1 MPSSKIPDD
10 IELIIENVGG
20 GGSGKDQPPHR
31 GGGGDSEGKR
41 KPSRPVSSRRY
52 YTGIAVAIVSIL
64 MFFMA
69 LVSAYVVRR
78 GSSVDWISFHFP
90 PIVWVNTAILLASSI
105 TLEVARRRLVISD
118 SAAFRKWWSIT
129 TLLGILFLAGQLIAW
144 RQLARQGVY
153 LASNPASSFFYIFTG
168 AHAIH
173 VLGGVAAL
181 LFVALRNFDRATVS
195 PMTAVRVTSY
205 YWHFLDALWIFLAA
219 LLYLGR

>member
-1 MPSSKIPDD
+1 VPSTPDTQE
-10 IELIIENVGG
+10 IQLIIEDAGG
-20 GGSGKDQPPHR
+20 GRGRGKPPAGR
-31 GGGGDSEGKR
+31 DGGGDER
-41 KPSRPVSSRRY
+41 KPGPSGRASPNRY

-78 GSSVDWISFHFP
+78 GSSVDWVSFNFP
-90 PIVWVNTAILLASSI
+90 RVVWVNTAVLIASSI
-105 TLEVARRRLVISD
+105 TLEVARRRLVID

-129 TLLGILFLAGQLIAW
+129 TFLGVLFLAGQLVAW
-144 RQLARQGVY
+144 RELARQGVY

-168 AHAIH
+168 AHAVH

-181 LFVALRNFDRATVS
+181 LFVALRNFDRTKVS

-219 LLYLGR
+219 LLYFGR

>member
-1 MPSSKIPDD
+1 VPSTPDIHDIP
-10 IELIIENVGG
+10 LIIETV
-20 GGSGKDQPPHR
+20 R
-31 GGGGDSEGKR
+31 GGGGRGKPPAERHGGGDDR
-41 KPSRPVSSRRY
+41 KPGPSGRASPKRY

-69 LVSAYVVRR
+69 LVSAFVVRR

-105 TLEVARRRLVISD
+105 TLEHARRRLVAAESQ
-118 SAAFRKWWSIT
+118 AFRKWWSVT
-129 TLLGILFLAGQLIAW
+129 TFLGVLFLIGQLFAW
-144 RQLARQGVY
+144 RELARQGVY

-168 AHAIH
+168 AHAVH

-181 LFVALRNFDRATVS
+181 LFVALRNFDRTTVS

>member
-1 MPSSKIPDD
+1 MRSTPDTQD
-10 IELIIENVGG
+10 IQLIIENIGG
-20 GGSGKDQPPHR
+20 GGGRGKAPA
-31 GGGGDSEGKR
+31 GGDGGDDQR
-41 KPSRPVSSRRY
+41 KPGPSGRASPNRY

-69 LVSAYVVRR
+69 LASAFVVRR
-78 GSSVDWISFHFP
+78 GTGSDWISFHFP
-90 PIVWVNTAILLASSI
+90 PIVWVNTLILLTSSI
-105 TLEVARRRLVISD
+105 TLEHARRRLVAAESQ
-118 SAAFRKWWSIT
+118 AFRKWWSIT
-129 TLLGILFLAGQLIAW
+129 TFLGVLFLVGQFVAW

-181 LFVALRNFDRATVS
+181 LFVALRNFDRTKVS
-195 PMTAVRVTSY
+195 PMTAVRVASY

>member
-1 MPSSKIPDD
+1 MPYTPDTQD
-10 IELIIENVGG
+10 IQLIIETV
-20 GGSGKDQPPHR
+20 R
-31 GGGGDSEGKR
+31 GGGGGGKPPAERHGGGDDR
-41 KPSRPVSSRRY
+41 KPGPSGRASPKRY

-69 LVSAYVVRR
+69 LVSAFVVRR

-90 PIVWVNTAILLASSI
+90 PIVWVNTVILLTSSI
-105 TLEVARRRLVISD
+105 TLEHARRRLVAAD
-118 SAAFRKWWSIT
+118 SQAFRKWWSIT
-129 TLLGILFLAGQLIAW
+129 TFLGVLFLVGQLVAW
-144 RQLARQGVY
+144 RQLVRQGVY

-168 AHAIH
+168 AHALH

-181 LFVALRNFDRATVS
+181 LFVALRNFDRTSVS

>member
-1 MPSSKIPDD
+1 VPSTPDIQD
-10 IELIIENVGG
+10 IALIIEDVGG
-20 GGSGKDQPPHR
+20 GRGHGKPPAGR
-31 GGGGDSEGKR
+31 DGGGDDR
-41 KPSRPVSSRRY
+41 KPGSSGRASPNRY

-78 GSSVDWISFHFP
+78 GSSVDWIPFHFP
-90 PIVWVNTAILLASSI
+90 PIVWANTAILLASSI
-105 TLEVARRRLVISD
+105 TLEVARRRLVID
-118 SAAFRKWWSIT
+118 SAAFRKWWTIT
-129 TLLGILFLAGQLIAW
+129 TFLGVLFLAGQLIAW

-168 AHAIH
+168 AHAVH

-181 LFVALRNFDRATVS
+181 LFVTLRNFDRAVVS

-205 YWHFLDALWIFLAA
+205 YWHFLDALWIFLAV

>member
-1 MPSSKIPDD
+1 VPSTPDIQDIP
-10 IELIIENVGG
+10 LIIETV
-20 GGSGKDQPPHR
+20 R
-31 GGGGDSEGKR
+31 GGGGRGKPPAESHGGGDDG
-41 KPSRPVSSRRY
+41 KPGSSGRASPNRY

-69 LVSAYVVRR
+69 LASAFVVRR

-90 PIVWVNTAILLASSI
+90 TIVWVNTAILLSSSI

-118 SAAFRKWWSIT
+118 SQAFRRWWSVT
-129 TLLGILFLAGQLIAW
+129 TFLGVLFLTGQLIAW

-181 LFVALRNFDRATVS
+181 LFVALRNFDRTKVS

-219 LLYLGR
+219 LLYFGR